1 MTEVVAL
8 EGDDSL
14 LISDE
19 TIGELWLTGI
29 FELEPDPASTIWG
42 FDGSESV
49 PRTAASRLLDT
60 AARLDDPVAR
70 RKLELDNCHKKNKQ
84 LSYH

>member
-19 TIGELWLTGI
+19 TIGEFRLTGI
-29 FELEPDPASTIWG
+29 FELEPDPASTI
-42 FDGSESV
+42 
-49 PRTAASRLLDT
+49 
-60 AARLDDPVAR
+60 
-70 RKLELDNCHKKNKQ
+70 
-84 LSYH
+84 